1 MNPLERA
8 LQAEG
13 VTGTLADLARS
24 IYQQESSSGRNAKT
38 SNRGAV
44 GGMQVIPATF
54 QRVAD
59 PGWNIADPV
68 QNARAGVRYLRML
81 HEQAGGDPK
90 LTAAGYYGGEG
101 AIPKARAGVAVR
113 DPVNPNAPNTIQYG
127 EQVAARLP
135 MKIDP
140 NTIKWD
146 APKIDPAQVKWDEPA
161 PEPMKVTINGTAAD
175 ERSPVQQI
183 IDNPWTALE
192 APGAGLLKGML
203 SLPQSVGYLLP
214 KALEFS
220 TSLGG
225 LADNPVS
232 RFFGTSADTMSGANK
247 SVNDAFRAAHGDSAL
262 ATAGEIG
269 GNIVGASALPFVRGA
284 EGASALWQAGGWANR
299 LKSLLAATG
308 VGAGQGVVLGT
319 QTNADSPVKNALVGG
334 AGGAA
339 GQLVAG
345 AGAGIVNKV
354 REMRAGAPFRAGER
368 ITRAAVDPAAV
379 EQRLGSAQTLVPGSQ
394 PMAHQVAED
403 PGVARLAKTVR
414 NYSAQIPAREVQ
426 QDAAR
431 RAAVESVAPVTGTPI
446 EAATAAGDTITR
458 EATAVRAAL
467 KDAIRGAYNV
477 PELQGMYLT
486 PPRDEVRQV
495 LRQFY
500 PGKIPSGTPNEAAVK
515 SLVQNLSEGI
525 PIGFP
530 ELQKFRKLASDQAWG
545 LANTDPTAA
554 AAYGAIRDILDGLP
568 DRAISAG
575 NLMPKSAKAFETAKG
590 LRRELG
596 TRFETGP
603 AAGMWKRGADKLP
616 QRQGA
621 EVYRGF
627 FNSGPT
633 QGTDIAGL
641 HAMLPDN
648 QNAIDMVRR
657 AAVTDLDNFA
667 TKGSSGEYSASKFN
681 NWLTGRGE
689 ALPGVFTPD
698 QLGTL
703 GNVGADLSRAER
715 AIALA
720 AAKGGSDTEM
730 NRILSNTAI
739 DSPVLTGAIEN
750 IVRRIPVVGN
760 IAATAAR
767 GVQGGMSEALRRRAA
782 EELAAVIMDPAAA
795 ANAMRTY
802 AQITGSRAAAPAAGP
817 LLLSPA
823 LSAVLAQ

>member
-1 MNPLERA
+1 MSPLERA

-24 IYQQESSSGRNAKT
+24 IYQQESSSGRNTKT

-81 HEQAGGDPK
+81 HEQSGGDPK

-161 PEPMKVTINGTAAD
+161 PEPMRITVNGTAAD

-183 IDNPWTALE
+183 VDNPWTALE

-269 GNIVGASALPFVRGA
+269 GNIIGASGLPFVRGA

-345 AGAGIVNKV
+345 KIMDRIAAKTAGAT
-354 REMRAGAPFRAGER
+354 APGNILRDQAS
-368 ITRAAVDPAAV
+368 AA
-379 EQRLGSAQTLVPGSQ
+379 
-394 PMAHQVAED
+394 
-403 PGVARLAKTVR
+403 
-414 NYSAQIPAREVQ
+414 AREAGYTIPPSQTNPTLTNRILEGTAGKISTAQRASRANEGVTNELVAKALGTTP
-426 QDAAR
+426 DNLTPEGLAAI
-431 RAAVESVAPVTGTPI
+431 RAQAGQAYEALKGVGTFTPDELFTAQVNALRAPNAALESVAP
-446 EAATAAGDTITR
+446 
-458 EATAVRAAL
+458 
-467 KDAIRGAYNV
+467 
-477 PELQGMYLT
+477 GMGNSSVDDLVASLT
-486 PPRDEVRQV
+486 SVEGPRDA
-495 LRQFY
+495 
-500 PGKIPSGTPNEAAVK
+500 SGVVT
-515 SLVQNLSEGI
+515 LL
-525 PIGFP
+525 
-530 ELQKFRKLASDQAWG
+530 RKLRADASANLKNTMDPVKHG
-545 LANTDPTAA
+545 L
-554 AAYGAIRDILDGLP
+554 G
-568 DRAISAG
+568 
-575 NLMPKSAKAFETAKG
+575 KAQK
-590 LRRELG
+590 
-596 TRFETGP
+596 
-603 AAGMWKRGADKLP
+603 
-616 QRQGA
+616 
-621 EVYRGF
+621 
-627 FNSGPT
+627 
-633 QGTDIAGL
+633 
-641 HAMLPDN
+641 
-648 QNAIDMVRR
+648 
-657 AAVTDLDNFA
+657 
-667 TKGSSGEYSASKFN
+667 
-681 NWLTGRGE
+681 
-689 ALPGVFTPD
+689 
-698 QLGTL
+698 
-703 GNVGADLSRAER
+703 
-715 AIALA
+715 A
-720 AAKGGSDTEM
+720 AAKALEDAIDRELSASGRTDLLDAFRAARERIAKSYTVEKALGATGTVSAPKLGNLLAGGAPLTGELRTVAEVGRAFPKAVQSLGNQSVLPISPLDYAFGSGM
-730 NRILSNTAI
+730 AGMGYLSGNPMLAALALARPAIRSGILSAPYQQTMGVPSYAV
-739 DSPVLTGAIEN
+739 SALTRAL
-750 IVRRIPVVGN
+750 
-760 IAATAAR
+760 
-767 GVQGGMSEALRRRAA
+767 GGPALP
-782 EELAAVIMDPAAA
+782 L
-795 ANAMRTY
+795 T
-802 AQITGSRAAAPAAGP
+802 SAPALTAGFA
-817 LLLSPA
+817 A
-823 LSAVLAQ
+823 LNR